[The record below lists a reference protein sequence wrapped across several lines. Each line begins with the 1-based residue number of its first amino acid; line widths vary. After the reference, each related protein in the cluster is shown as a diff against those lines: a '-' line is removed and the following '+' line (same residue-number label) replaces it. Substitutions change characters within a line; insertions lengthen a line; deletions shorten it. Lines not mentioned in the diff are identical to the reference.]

1 MLREIPDKEAMEQ
14 SITDF
19 LERFA
24 KEERGSYRGLHTNL
38 SLLPMPGKV
47 DQRGLSVTKAIGA
60 GMIQR
65 MEEEEALRFT
75 PTEVLL
81 SNNSSEFQYCLWY
94 ILCLYSA
101 CTTTI

>member
-47 DQRGLSVTKAIGA
+47 DQRGLSVSDAIDGFDA
-60 GMIQR
+60 GMLPRID
-65 MEEEEALRFT
+65 EEEARRFT

-81 SNNSSEFQYCLWY
+81 YQHAQDRRY
-94 ILCLYSA
+94 A
-101 CTTTI
+101 